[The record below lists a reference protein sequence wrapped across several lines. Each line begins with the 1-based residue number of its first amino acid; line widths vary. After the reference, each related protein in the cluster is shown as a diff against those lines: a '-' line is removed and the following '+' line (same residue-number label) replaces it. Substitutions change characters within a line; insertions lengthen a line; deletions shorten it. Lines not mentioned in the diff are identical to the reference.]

1 MITLSGSR
9 VFFLLLLPFLLLRL
23 RLCFFFYSPPF
34 SRTVEGNHCRM
45 LKRICIF
52 ARCCHAPPPPFHS
65 TRQSEIL
72 CLVCCQFFGCC
83 FVGCLQLYYF
93 WRRLHQI
100 RQCRQAESFLSLSP
114 SSSVV
119 PFVMLVFCVCQ
130 FYASSSKL
138 CVQMAFT

>member
-9 VFFLLLLPFLLLRL
+9 VFFSPSPPFPSASSLFFPLL
-23 RLCFFFYSPPF
+23 SPF

-52 ARCCHAPPPPFHS
+52 ACCCHAPHPPL
-65 TRQSEIL
+65 TRPGSARFFVL
-72 CLVCCQFFGCC
+72 FVVNFLVVVLSVACNL
-83 FVGCLQLYYF
+83 FVYF

-100 RQCRQAESFLSLSP
+100 RQCRQAESLLSP
-114 SSSVV
+114 SFSSV

>member
-1 MITLSGSR
+1 MVRAYFFSFSSLSFGFGFVFVFSFTLPHFRGQLRAIIAGCLSGFASLLAVATPPLSPSTPPGSQR
-9 VFFLLLLPFLLLRL
+9 FFVLFVVNFLVVVLSVACNL
-23 RLCFFFYSPPF
+23 
-34 SRTVEGNHCRM
+34 
-45 LKRICIF
+45 
-52 ARCCHAPPPPFHS
+52 
-65 TRQSEIL
+65 
-72 CLVCCQFFGCC
+72 
-83 FVGCLQLYYF
+83 FVYF